1 MLTPN
6 ESEAGRLTKALVRA
20 VEAKGVMEPRATRDE
35 RVLQEREEERRI
47 RVEILALTRAVD
59 IYSRCEEREDDGA
72 RGDSS
77 VEDSDKPRAFNNR
90 EELKARPGE
99 YSGNSKATEEK
110 EEEEEARNRENGSNR
125 SKGQNGEVRNRLA
138 RRGCGGSTG
147 KADWQARQSREE
159 SSGVQ
164 SEREEDRDHANQVER
179 RMSAER

>member
-1 MLTPN
+1 MVHEEIVALRIAT
-6 ESEAGRLTKALVRA
+6 SRGRLIT
-20 VEAKGVMEPRATRDE
+20 G
-35 RVLQEREEERRI
+35 
-47 RVEILALTRAVD
+47 
-59 IYSRCEEREDDGA
+59 
-72 RGDSS
+72 
-77 VEDSDKPRAFNNR
+77 
-90 EELKARPGE
+90 EELKVRRGE
-99 YSGNSKATEEK
+99 YSGGSKATEE
-110 EEEEEARNRENGSNR
+110 EEGARNRENGSNR